1 MPWGSG
7 FSFIGPTGNTGSTGP
22 TGPTGSTG
30 STGASLPVTGSRG
43 PIGKFIIGN
52 ELIVD
57 GVNGD
62 DTAAA
67 LSPYTTAFKTIGSAV
82 SYITSNNLMNQTIF
96 IYPNTY
102 YESITIPP
110 TCSIRGASTLTTII
124 NPTGPTGA
132 SQSIVTMGTQT
143 RLEDVTLNMTSATDS
158 TNLYGVVF
166 GNGASNTGTTTSSKI
181 RTVNINVSYTG
192 TGTTGPQVVGV
203 YVSDTVTSTAYSP
216 YDALRNVTITATTT
230 NTIGGSDP
238 SGACRGIY
246 AVGTSRF
253 AIRDTA
259 ILASGP
265 TGTANCIG
273 CEVANTGSFVTLKS
287 GSVGGSL
294 FDVKQAS
301 YGGPSG
307 PTGSLIVMATDMI
320 NQNADANGFLVGVN
334 PNTLMFWW
342 NTTGAG
348 PVYLIPGGATTV
360 NPYGIAFNQRTTI
373 VGLSML
379 HTAATTTGNIAVSLY
394 NTTTPTS
401 GASGTL
407 IGTFRIPPSY
417 TANTLLRFLN
427 FSNVIDP
434 TLSPPQYLQIRV
446 VGTANFTVG
455 ILQVSIGTY

>member
-1 MPWGSG
+1 M
-7 FSFIGPTGNTGSTGP
+7 TGSTGVTGSTGSTFIMTGP
-22 TGPTGSTG
+22 TGPTGQF
-30 STGASLPVTGSRG
+30 VT
-43 PIGKFIIGN
+43 GN

-57 GVNGD
+57 GVNGN
-62 DTAAA
+62 DTNAA
-67 LSPYTTAFKTIGSAV
+67 LSPYTTSFKTIGAAI
-82 SYITSNNLMNQTIF
+82 SYITGNNLTKQTVF

-102 YESITIPP
+102 YESVTIPP

-143 RLEDVTLNMTSATDS
+143 RLEDVTLNMSSATGS

-192 TGTTGPQVVGV
+192 TGTTGPQVCGV
-203 YVSDTVTSTAYSP
+203 YVSDTVTPTAYSP

-230 NTIGGSDP
+230 NTIEGSGP

-294 FDVKQAS
+294 FDVKQAD

-307 PTGSLIVMATDMI
+307 PTGSLILMATDMI

-334 PNTLMFWW
+334 PNTLICWW
-342 NTTGAG
+342 TTGTVG
-348 PVYLIPGGATTV
+348 PVYLTTSGTASTTA
-360 NPYGIAFNQRTTI
+360 NGIVFNQRTTI
-373 VGLSML
+373 VGLSMA
-379 HTAATTTGNIAVSLY
+379 HTGVMTVGNITVSLY

-434 TLSPPQYLQIRV
+434 TVSPPQYLQIRATSASGYTPGV
-446 VGTANFTVG
+446 
-455 ILQVSIGTY
+455 LQVSIGTY